1 MSSCPRDISENLNM
15 VFVNFRKLIKL
26 IRDLVN
32 NNSQDIHAK
41 ITFLKKLNAKFR
53 SSRIHLFRK
62 LKSCYEN
69 FRTFLRKHPW
79 WSLLLVKLQVK
90 GFILEQWHEFVQLI
104 NRSSRP
110 KVFCKKVVLKSFAK
124 FTGKHL
130 CQRLFLKKLQV
141 SGQNISKNTFFYRA
155 PSVAASVIWIV
166 PTDNKLKMT
175 VTSSKM
181 RLRFFNCH

>member
-1 MSSCPRDISENLNM
+1 MIFKFYKFMSSCPRDISENLNM

-53 SSRIHLFRK
+53 RSRLHLFRK

-90 GFILEQWHEFVQLI
+90 GFILE
-104 NRSSRP
+104 
-110 KVFCKKVVLKSFAK
+110 
-124 FTGKHL
+124 
-130 CQRLFLKKLQV
+130 
-141 SGQNISKNTFFYRA
+141 
-155 PSVAASVIWIV
+155 
-166 PTDNKLKMT
+166 
-175 VTSSKM
+175 
-181 RLRFFNCH
+181 